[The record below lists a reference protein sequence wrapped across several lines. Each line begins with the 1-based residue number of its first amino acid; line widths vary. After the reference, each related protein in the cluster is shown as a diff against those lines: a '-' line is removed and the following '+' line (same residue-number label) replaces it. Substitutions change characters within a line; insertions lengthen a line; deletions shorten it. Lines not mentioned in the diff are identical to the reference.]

1 MESQQLQT
9 LCPRVRHNVYL
20 NIFPGNENINGI
32 AHNFKH
38 CVLEF
43 DFYNIYLNILPGIK
57 KKKINNMQVCQ
68 IQQIL
73 TPFFLKSRIYV
84 AYFIGLQL
92 ATKSV
97 IIELSNQLQ

>member
-9 LCPRVRHNVYL
+9 LCPRVRYNVYL
-20 NIFPGNENINGI
+20 NTLPGNENINGI

-57 KKKINNMQVCQ
+57 KKKKINNMQVCQ
-68 IQQIL
+68 IQ
-73 TPFFLKSRIYV
+73 
-84 AYFIGLQL
+84 
-92 ATKSV
+92 
-97 IIELSNQLQ
+97 